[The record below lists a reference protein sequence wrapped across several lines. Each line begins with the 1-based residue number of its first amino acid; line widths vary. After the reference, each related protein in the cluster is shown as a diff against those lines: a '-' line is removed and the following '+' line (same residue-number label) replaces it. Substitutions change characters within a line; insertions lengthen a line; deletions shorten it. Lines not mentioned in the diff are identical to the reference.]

1 MVFRFGSL
9 LRFGRRDTTV
19 SRKNI
24 PYRQSVKTVNH
35 DAPEAKRRP
44 TSKWKKILTASLR
57 DNCLA
62 PADEVILLSF
72 ERFLDDW
79 HEPGRER
86 QRKMAG
92 QMAKVV
98 DGFAQVQALAPDLV
112 ERARA
117 KHRLDIDRISRH
129 GGL

>member
-1 MVFRFGSL
+1 MVFRVGSL

-19 SRKNI
+19 SSKNSFFRK
-24 PYRQSVKTVNH
+24 SVKNVNV
-35 DAPEAKRRP
+35 DTPESKKRP
-44 TSKWKKILTASLR
+44 TSKWEKILTASLR

-72 ERFLDDW
+72 EHFLDHW

-117 KHRLDIDRISRH
+117 KHRLDLDRISRH